1 MLNKSNRK
9 LNLCLQLL
17 EQIFKFLPINDL
29 LSTRLV
35 CTTWK
40 SESDRILKLRQTLI
54 ILKTEGDI
62 QSITDIMDKQ
72 KVVGGTKLFNKFLI
86 ALDQMH
92 LEQASVRNFLNS
104 NGSFFEQLSLK
115 FTVRSEDAE
124 NTPQSFKYLLENQVP
139 NLKSLQ
145 FFNFSKK
152 LWLSGDLFNDS
163 HNLLP
168 KLEYIGCIKCLEFKC
183 YDVDTFAHERENCPL
198 YLSLFSRLPCVKKV
212 TINTSTY
219 WSILFHQAATND
231 SNPLRKFFSEVEE
244 IRTEF
249 YDLKLLRKIGLTA
262 PCTERINY
270 PEILN
275 LMPQVC
281 PKVRI
286 LRLDFHPGLEKNGSV
301 ANVLKKYADQ
311 LEELWINEHLNRTSY
326 CSSGSIRQAAKPV
339 PLFNEFFSTTV
350 FQKLRVIRTGVNIF
364 EPTHAVTQL
373 FHKQLPML
381 ESLSLLSCIDQV
393 AWDYDFQ
400 HVRLH
405 TLKLSRESMWKSDFL
420 SPIGQVFSNIKCLS
434 VHLFKEDDLELTVR
448 AFPNLE
454 ELTVKYVSYDFRSL
468 STNKIMCIADL
479 KRNYKFKKY

>member
-1 MLNKSNRK
+1 
-9 LNLCLQLL
+9 
-17 EQIFKFLPINDL
+17 
-29 LSTRLV
+29 
-35 CTTWK
+35 
-40 SESDRILKLRQTLI
+40 
-54 ILKTEGDI
+54 
-62 QSITDIMDKQ
+62 MDKQ

-86 ALDQMH
+86 ALDQIH
-92 LEQASVRNFLNS
+92 LEQASVCNFLNS

-115 FTVRSEDAE
+115 FTVRSEDAK

-139 NLKSLQ
+139 NLKALQ
-145 FFNFSKK
+145 FFNLSKK

-163 HNLLP
+163 YNLLP
-168 KLEYIGCIKCLEFKC
+168 KLESIGCINCLEFNR

-219 WSILFHQAATND
+219 WSILFHQAASND

-249 YDLKLLRKIGLTA
+249 YDLKLLIKIGLRA

-275 LMPQVC
+275 LMPHVC

-326 CSSGSIRQAAKPV
+326 YSSGSIRQEAKPV

-350 FQKLRVIRTGVNIF
+350 FQKLRVIRTGVDIF
-364 EPTHAVTQL
+364 APAQAVTQL

-420 SPIGQVFSNIKCLS
+420 SPIGQVFSNIKRLS
-434 VHLFKEDDLELTVR
+434 VHLFKEDDLELVVR

-454 ELTVKYVSYDFRSL
+454 ELTVKYNSYDRNHS
-468 STNKIMCIADL
+468 SNKIMYIADL
-479 KRNYKFKKY
+479 KRNYKFK